1 MKDPFRSIQLYLQ
14 QGTRKIFQRSNLRLA
29 AFHQKWLL
37 NVNRYEC
44 SLHVSFIAVKRRT
57 RRGGGEG
64 GGGGGGGGRPRVKK
78 TRDRI
83 YRREPCRVK

>member
-44 SLHVSFIAVKRRT
+44 SLHVSFIAVRS
-57 RRGGGEG
+57 GEL
-64 GGGGGGGGRPRVKK
+64 VVVEEEEEKE
-78 TRDRI
+78 DQ
-83 YRREPCRVK
+83 E

>member
-44 SLHVSFIAVKRRT
+44 SLHVSFIAVRN
-57 RRGGGEG
+57 GELI
-64 GGGGGGGGRPRVKK
+64 VVEEEEEEE
-78 TRDRI
+78 DQ
-83 YRREPCRVK
+83 E